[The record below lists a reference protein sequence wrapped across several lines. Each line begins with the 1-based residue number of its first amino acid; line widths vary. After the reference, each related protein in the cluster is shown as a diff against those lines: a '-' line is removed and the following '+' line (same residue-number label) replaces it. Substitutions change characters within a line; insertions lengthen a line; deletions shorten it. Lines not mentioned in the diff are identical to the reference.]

1 MLILFEMLKENMW
14 LRLDK
19 PIEKMSG
26 MPLRLLPKLNLD
38 GKRDQ
43 HLTEPKSYST

>member
-1 MLILFEMLKENMW
+1 MLISSEMLKENMW
-14 LRLDK
+14 PRLDK
-19 PIEKMSG
+19 PTEKMSG
-26 MPLRLLPKLNLD
+26 TQLRSLPKLNLD